1 MPYFTPPYFLS
12 TASSRG
18 PSLPMPVVFEDV
30 GPQHYEYHTVSIDS
44 REDEPL
50 DESAL
55 QSLGKEGWLLA
66 GILQHSVGSPAA
78 RILYYFVRPALS

>member
-1 MPYFTPPYFLS
+1 MPYFTPPYFMNVE
-12 TASSRG
+12 AGRG
-18 PSLPMPVVFEDV
+18 PSLPTPVVFENV
-30 GPQHYEYHTVSIDS
+30 GPQRYEYHTVSIDP

-66 GILQHSVGSPAA
+66 GMLQHPVASSAT